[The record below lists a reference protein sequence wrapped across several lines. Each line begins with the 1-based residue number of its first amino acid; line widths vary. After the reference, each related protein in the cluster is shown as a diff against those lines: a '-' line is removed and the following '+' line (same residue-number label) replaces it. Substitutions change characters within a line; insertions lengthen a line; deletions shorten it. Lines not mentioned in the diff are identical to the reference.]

1 MKTKTKFVF
10 NEKEAEVIW
19 KVFGNI
25 DVKLIYEAVG
35 NSSIKET
42 ISDRIFEQLDEV
54 FIKNE

>member
-25 DVKLIYEAVG
+25 DMHIIYKAVDDCAVKEV
-35 NSSIKET
+35 

-54 FIKNE
+54 FSKK

>member
-10 NEKEAEVIW
+10 NENEAEVIW

-25 DVKLIYEAVG
+25 DTHLIYKAVDDCVV
-35 NSSIKET
+35 KEV

-54 FIKNE
+54 FSKK

>member
-54 FIKNE
+54 FIKK

>member
-25 DVKLIYEAVG
+25 VTSAIYEAVD
-35 NSSIKET
+35 NSTVEEI
-42 ISDRIFEQLDEV
+42 IADRIFEQLDEV
-54 FIKNE
+54 LSKK

>member
-25 DVKLIYEAVG
+25 DMHLIYKAVDDCTV
-35 NSSIKET
+35 KEV

-54 FIKNE
+54 FSKK

>member
-25 DVKLIYEAVG
+25 DVKVIYEAVG
-35 NSSIKET
+35 NSGIKET

-54 FIKNE
+54 FSKK